1 MCHVIIRT
9 GDIAAE
15 VMAGLLRSIAM
26 DVAAPTVSGFLLR
39 LAPGIVAAITLRRV
53 GSHIAARPKGAGGQ
67 TEVDDVRM
75 MVVGTGEIGL
85 LNGCYD
91 ILRAARL
98 RICHN
103 YHGKASSDAFDR
115 DGGTRQRSLCHI
127 GSGTANLII
136 STARSD
142 FDC

>member
-1 MCHVIIRT
+1 MRHVVFSA
-9 GDIAAE
+9 GDVAAE
-15 VMAGLLRSIAM
+15 VVAGFLRPIAM
-26 DVAAPTVSGFLLR
+26 DVSVPIIGGFLLR
-39 LAPGIVAAITLRRV
+39 LAPCIVAAITLRRV

-75 MVVGTGEIGL
+75 MVVGTGEVGL

-103 YHGKASSDAFDR
+103 NHGKASRNAFDR